1 MSYAPLPS
9 VPQVGIPEWQFQ
21 FLNGVKQNIEILTGQ
36 RGDTGFQSLIAG
48 QVGVR
53 PMGDL
58 NLKQVTATGAG
69 FTISGVQVASLDDYA
84 KLIVDV
90 QTLIGDVAYIKDV
103 LNTLIT
109 QLRSDG

>member
-1 MSYAPLPS
+1 MSYAALPA

-21 FLNGVKQNIEILTGQ
+21 FLNNVKQNVEILTRQ
-36 RGDTGFQSLIAG
+36 RGDTGYQAIVSG
-48 QVGVR
+48 QIGIQ

-58 NLKQVTATGAG
+58 NLRQVTATGAG
-69 FTISGVQVASLDDYA
+69 FTISGVNVASAEDYA

-103 LNTLIT
+103 LNALIN
-109 QLRSDG
+109 QLKS

>member
-1 MSYAPLPS
+1 MSYAALPA

-21 FLNGVKQNIEILTGQ
+21 FLNNVKQNVEILTGQ
-36 RGDTGFQSLIAG
+36 RGDTGYQALVAG
-48 QVGVR
+48 QIGIQ

-58 NLKQVTATGAG
+58 NLRQVTATGAG
-69 FTISGVQVASLDDYA
+69 FTISGVNVASAEDYA

-103 LNTLIT
+103 LNALIA
-109 QLRSDG
+109 QLKS

>member
-1 MSYAPLPS
+1 MSYAPLPA

-21 FLNGVKQNIEILTGQ
+21 FLNGVKQNIEVLTAQ
-36 RGDTGFQSLIAG
+36 RGDTGFQALIAR

-69 FTISGVQVASLDDYA
+69 FTISGVQVAGLEDYS
-84 KLIVDV
+84 KLVVDV

-103 LNTLIT
+103 LNALIT
-109 QLRSDG
+109 QLRPDS

>member
-1 MSYAPLPS
+1 MSYAALPA

-21 FLNGVKQNIEILTGQ
+21 FLNNVKQNVEILTGQ
-36 RGDTGFQSLIAG
+36 RGNTGFQAIVSG
-48 QVGVR
+48 QVGIQ

-58 NLKQVTATGAG
+58 NLRQVTATGAG
-69 FTISGVQVASLDDYA
+69 FTISGVNVASAEDYA

-103 LNTLIT
+103 LNALIT
-109 QLRSDG
+109 QLKS

>member
-1 MSYAPLPS
+1 MSYAALPA

-21 FLNGVKQNIEILTGQ
+21 FLNNVKQNVEILTGQ
-36 RGDTGFQSLIAG
+36 RGNTGYQALIAG
-48 QVGVR
+48 QIGVQ

-58 NLKQVTATGAG
+58 SIRQVTATGAG
-69 FTISGVQVASLDDYA
+69 FTISGVNVASAEDYA

-103 LNTLIT
+103 LNALIN
-109 QLRSDG
+109 QLKS

>member
-1 MSYAPLPS
+1 MSYAPLPA

-36 RGDTGFQSLIAG
+36 RGDTGFQSLIAR
-48 QVGVR
+48 QVGIR
-53 PMGDL
+53 TIGDL
-58 NLKQVTATGAG
+58 NLKQVTAQGAG
-69 FTISGVQVASLDDYA
+69 FTISGVQVAGLDDYS

-90 QTLIGDVAYIKDV
+90 QTLIGDVALIKDV

-109 QLRSDG
+109 QLRSDN

>member
-1 MSYAPLPS
+1 MSYAALPA

-21 FLNGVKQNIEILTGQ
+21 FLNNIKQNVEVLTGQ
-36 RGDTGFQSLIAG
+36 RGDTGYQAILSR
-48 QVGVR
+48 QVGIQ

-58 NLKQVTATGAG
+58 SIRQVTATGAG
-69 FTISGVQVASLDDYA
+69 FTISGVNVASAEDYA

-103 LNTLIT
+103 LNALIN
-109 QLRSDG
+109 QLKS

>member
-48 QVGVR
+48 PVGVR

-103 LNTLIT
+103 LNTLIA